1 MHYFCQMKITFPESF
16 FFGTSTS
23 AGQIE
28 TAIDHDWTNQR
39 SRDGHQFHRTTDH
52 EKRLQEDIGIIA
64 SLAPAYRMSLMWSK
78 LQHEPFAKLDT
89 QAVKEYTAFLQGLN
103 DRGVRVMMVLHHFVN
118 PSWFARSGGWSVK
131 KNIDAWLD
139 YGRQVVE
146 LFSPFVAIWNTFNE
160 PNLYAGMAYI
170 TGEFPPFEK
179 NIIKA
184 NRVIRNI
191 ATAHERMYDHIKI
204 TDANK
209 NVGISHNCAI
219 FQGENLLGRLPAK
232 LIDWCYMCYAE
243 DLFKKTDY
251 FGMSYY
257 ARIGFDPFPVTHIMN
272 PEKIK
277 ESGKAH
283 DDVWEYYPQ
292 GLGECIT
299 RFWNKY
305 RKPIIITENGICT
318 RDDKK
323 RASAIADYMKSMSA
337 AMKQG
342 ADVRGYY
349 HWTTWD
355 NFEWSLGPTF
365 QFGLYSC
372 DPDTKE
378 RKKKPSADLY
388 SRLAHTKEIEVGDSP
403 D

>member
-1 MHYFCQMKITFPESF
+1 
-16 FFGTSTS
+16 
-23 AGQIE
+23 
-28 TAIDHDWTNQR
+28 
-39 SRDGHQFHRTTDH
+39 
-52 EKRLQEDIGIIA
+52 
-64 SLAPAYRMSLMWSK
+64 
-78 LQHEPFAKLDT
+78 
-89 QAVKEYTAFLQGLN
+89 
-103 DRGVRVMMVLHHFVN
+103 
-118 PSWFARSGGWSVK
+118 
-131 KNIDAWLD
+131 
-139 YGRQVVE
+139 
-146 LFSPFVAIWNTFNE
+146 
-160 PNLYAGMAYI
+160 
-170 TGEFPPFEK
+170 
-179 NIIKA
+179 
-184 NRVIRNI
+184 
-191 ATAHERMYDHIKI
+191 
-204 TDANK
+204 
-209 NVGISHNCAI
+209 
-219 FQGENLLGRLPAK
+219 
-232 LIDWCYMCYAE
+232 
-243 DLFKKTDY
+243 
-251 FGMSYY
+251 MSYY

-283 DDVWEYYPQ
+283 DDIWEYYPQ
-292 GLGECIT
+292 GLRECIT

-323 RASAIADYMKSMSA
+323 RASAIADYMKSISA

-388 SRLAHTKEIEVGDSP
+388 SRLAHTNEIEVGDSP